1 MKRLFINAA
10 LGVALVTLNM
20 ACSDFLDI
28 EPKGEAIPQTVD
40 DYAYILNFPDLM
52 KGGETYPLYIFLTW
66 LTMK

>member
-52 KGGETYPLYIFLTW
+52 KGG
-66 LTMK
+66 